1 MRRKTHMQ
9 DEVLSG
15 HRKNRKEEEKM
26 THYANIPLG
35 HEIPVQKEKIH
46 VFSRSIVTESA
57 FDRANNVSKV

>member
-1 MRRKTHMQ
+1 MAI
-9 DEVLSG
+9 E
-15 HRKNRKEEEKM
+15 KNRKEEEKM

-35 HEIPVQKEKIH
+35 HEIPVQREKIH